1 MKITQ
6 SRLKQIIKE
15 ELEGGEDPEQAV
27 EPESA
32 RTKRV
37 DTATASGGMMDA
49 EQYTAI
55 LKKVLLSPKVT
66 AQDRKKALVAVF
78 GQKGTVINSLVLQML
93 KAA

>member
-15 ELEGGEDPEQAV
+15 ELEGEDTEQPAA

-32 RTKRV
+32 ITKKV
-37 DTATASGGMMDA
+37 GTATTSGGMMDA
-49 EQYTAI
+49 EQYLAI
-55 LKKVLLSPKVT
+55 LKKVLLSPKVS
-66 AQDRKKALVAVF
+66 AQVRKEALVAVF
-78 GQKGTVINSLVLQML
+78 GEKGTAINNIILQML